1 MIIHHSD
8 TCMVICVGITSCMSA
23 AGPGGAL
30 VWRCRPLCIRGSG
43 LVSFA
48 SLSGTAL
55 QKYCSPIRL
64 LKTRVININQSN
76 SLKRVLKCA
85 ALIAIMPL
93 AESVFKSLLSGFS
106 CQIFAASQAHYTL
119 TPCFLTSH
127 SHHTPILRL
136 LFYSSY
142 IPQCTTE

>member
-1 MIIHHSD
+1 MHGHLCWNYFMHVCCWAGGGTSLALPPTLHTRKWSGIIR
-8 TCMVICVGITSCMSA
+8 ITQWYSA
-23 AGPGGAL
+23 AK
-30 VWRCRPLCIRGSG
+30 I
-43 LVSFA
+43 
-48 SLSGTAL
+48 L
-55 QKYCSPIRL
+55 QPNQIA
-64 LKTRVININQSN
+64 RVININQSN